1 MEQNQISSLIRKLMY
16 LGYRFLRNIDFAT
29 KAYHPKKKGIGKDVK
44 AIEVK
49 ALFGPNNS
57 KNEYRYYHKNDEE
70 FIVHVETLWMAIH
83 QKTQVLHTHMINK
96 AKARG
101 IVF

>member
-1 MEQNQISSLIRKLMY
+1 MQQRLI
-16 LGYRFLRNIDFAT
+16 T
-29 KAYHPKKKGIGKDVK
+29 KKKRDWERCKGDRS
-44 AIEVK
+44 E
-49 ALFGPNNS
+49 GPNNS

-70 FIVHVETLWMAIH
+70 FIVHVETLWMAMH